1 MLRPLIYLAIIIL
14 AALLK
19 RGGLFGP
26 NDHRVLSKIFTNV
39 TLPLTAIHAFVGF
52 TPGSSLYLL
61 IPLGFGIALAPVFIM
76 FFLTKR
82 RLPEPRSFFM
92 INASGYNIGGFAMP
106 IIQLFFGPV
115 GAAYACMFDLG
126 NALIVCGGE
135 YAVTSSLLGFD
146 REKGG
151 FGAKAATFCKRI
163 FSSVTLDIYLAM
175 LVLMLLQV
183 RLPEIVGSVTE
194 PFAAANGF
202 VSMFML
208 GLMFHIEK
216 NPEKLHDVIKILIF
230 RVAFG
235 VCCGMLIYHF
245 LPMEETAR
253 KIAALCVVAPAGS
266 ITPVFT
272 ERIGADAATS
282 SFLNSLSVLI
292 SFLVMFF
299 YMFIL
304 WQ

>member
-1 MLRPLIYLAIIIL
+1 MLRPLIYLAIIIA

-52 TPGSSLYLL
+52 TPGNSLYFL
-61 IPLGFGIALAPVFIM
+61 IVIGFVVAILPVFIM
-76 FFLTKR
+76 YFMTKR
-82 RLPEPRSFFM
+82 RLTEPRSFFM
-92 INASGYNIGGFAMP
+92 INAAGYNIGGFGLP
-106 IIQLFFGPV
+106 VIQLFFGSI

-135 YAVTSSLLGFD
+135 YAITSSLLGLD
-146 REKGG
+146 KGAD
-151 FGAKAATFCKRI
+151 GASARVNAFCKRI
-163 FSSVTLDIYLAM
+163 FSSVTLDVYLAM
-175 LVLMLLQV
+175 LVLMLLHV

-194 PFAAANGF
+194 PVAAANGF
-202 VSMFML
+202 ISMFML
-208 GLMFHIEK
+208 GLMFHIER

-235 VCCGMLIYHF
+235 VCLGMLAYHF
-245 LPMEETAR
+245 LPFDETTR
-253 KIAALCVVAPAGS
+253 KITALCMAAPAGS
-266 ITPVFT
+266 ILPVFT

-282 SFLNSLSVLI
+282 SFLNSLSVI
-292 SFLVMFF
+292 TSFVIMFV

-304 WQ
+304 W